1 MEVNDKMSLKIGEEP
16 PLLRRA
22 AGRECYFPGV
32 SDEEWNDWRW
42 QSKHRIKTLDAINNL
57 ISIPEPENSLLK
69 QLSSGNDLHIG
80 IPPYYLSLIDNERV
94 PNDPI
99 YLQSVPS
106 SLEFGTIGCPDP
118 LDEDHSMPV
127 EGLVH
132 RYPDRVLFLST
143 NACPNFC
150 RHCSRKREWEDGSK
164 PRTMK
169 QIDDMIDYIR
179 KSPQIRD
186 VILSGGDP
194 LSLPERTLEHILS
207 RLRDIPHV
215 EIIRIGTRYP
225 VVMPQRITHGLVD
238 MISKYGPIWVN
249 THFNH
254 VNEITP
260 ESKEACQRF
269 LRAGMPVNNQS
280 VLLKG
285 VNDNLQDMSALC
297 KKLLTIGARPF
308 YMYRNDDTQGTE
320 HFTTTIQCGVD
331 IIQGMQGF
339 TSGLAIPT
347 FVVDVLG
354 GGGKIPVQPNHIK
367 EYADD
372 SITLVN
378 YEGKAYKYKV

>member
-1 MEVNDKMSLKIGEEP
+1 MSLKIGEEP

-22 AGRECYFPGV
+22 TGREYYFPEV
-32 SDEEWNDWRW
+32 SDEDWSSW
-42 QSKHRIKTLDAINNL
+42 QWQTKNRIKTIDAINNL
-57 ISIPEPENSLLK
+57 IGIPEPENSLLK
-69 QLSSGNDLHIG
+69 QLSSGFDLHIG

-94 PNDPI
+94 PYDPV
-99 YLQSVPS
+99 YLQAVPS

-118 LDEDHSMPV
+118 LNEDEQTPV
-127 EGLVH
+127 DGIVH
-132 RYPDRVLFLST
+132 RYPDRCLFLST
-143 NACPNFC
+143 NICGMMC
-150 RHCSRKREWEDGSK
+150 RFCSRKRLWKKGYLPKSK
-164 PRTMK
+164 K
-169 QIDDMIDYIR
+169 QLDQMIEYVR
-179 KSPQIRD
+179 KSSQIRD

-194 LSLPERTLEHILS
+194 LSLPERTLEYVLS
-207 RLRDIPHV
+207 ELRNIPHV

-225 VVMPQRITHGLVD
+225 VVMPQRITQSLVD

-249 THFNH
+249 THFNAAQ
-254 VNEITP
+254 EITP
-260 ESKEACQRF
+260 EAKEACQRF

-285 VNDNLQDMSALC
+285 VNDSVQDMSALC
-297 KKLLTIGARPF
+297 KKLLTIGVKPF

-331 IIQGMQGF
+331 IIGGMQGF

-354 GGGKIPVQPNHIK
+354 GGGKIPIQPNHIQ
-367 EYADD
+367 ESTAD

-378 YEGKAYKYKV
+378 YEGKTYKYKV